1 MRLIE
6 LLDLLLKDGTN
17 GTRGIAEL
25 EPGGERMYKEVV
37 LRALL
42 IFVQGII
49 DDQLKVGGRRRDSG
63 MSVRHGG
70 ESQQFV
76 CASEDN
82 E

>member
-1 MRLIE
+1 
-6 LLDLLLKDGTN
+6 
-17 GTRGIAEL
+17 
-25 EPGGERMYKEVV
+25 MYKEVV

-49 DDQLKVGGRRRDSG
+49 DDQLKVRGRRRDGG

-70 ESQQFV
+70 ERQQFV